1 MRVAF
6 VCIAYNSEPVR
17 FAEVLRAASAESDVL
32 VVDNSTTESARARVH
47 SIAKSTGAMY
57 HSMQRNAG
65 IASAINHGAREAFA
79 RGFDAIVMLDDDSIV
94 PPGFISRMCESYAAS
109 DGAVVSVLGAELAS
123 ISTSCLLPT
132 KTMMSSGT
140 LVSRAAFEQVGPM
153 FEPLFVDYVD
163 FEWGWRAN
171 ELGWS
176 VLVDAGVTIS
186 HRRGA
191 GAFSVFGRTIHY
203 SSPVRD
209 YYSVRNLIFLTRMS
223 MVPGGRA
230 VVLIGKQFARMG
242 VLAIAGPE
250 RRARVSEFLRG
261 LSDGV
266 RNRLGQRDET

>member
-47 SIAKSTGAMY
+47 SIAKSAGAMY

-65 IASAINHGAREAFA
+65 IASAINHGARAAFA

-191 GAFSVFGRTIHY
+191 GAFSVFGQTIHY